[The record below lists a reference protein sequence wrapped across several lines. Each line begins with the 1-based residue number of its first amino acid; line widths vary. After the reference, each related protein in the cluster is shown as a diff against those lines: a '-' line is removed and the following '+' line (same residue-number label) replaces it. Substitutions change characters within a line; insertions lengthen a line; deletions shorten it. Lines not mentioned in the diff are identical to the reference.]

1 MNARKVP
8 LSRDSSPRPDQQLLP
23 DHGVGPVPGCRL
35 PGDVGLDHVTGRHH
49 GGVAVQHH
57 VRGTWLVAQ
66 QAENLL
72 GLLCLANH
80 PEVQHGF
87 TP

>member
-1 MNARKVP
+1 MTEIKTPTSTADFAEVM
-8 LSRDSSPRPDQQLLP
+8 DSMPAAPAS
-23 DHGVGPVPGCRL
+23 
-35 PGDVGLDHVTGRHH
+35 
-49 GGVAVQHH
+49 AVQHH